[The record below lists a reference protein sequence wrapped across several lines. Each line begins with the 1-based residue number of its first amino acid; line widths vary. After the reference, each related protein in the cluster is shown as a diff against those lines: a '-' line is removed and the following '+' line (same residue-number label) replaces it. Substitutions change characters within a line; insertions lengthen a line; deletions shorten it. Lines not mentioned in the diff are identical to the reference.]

1 MVRVT
6 GQVKLVAFL
15 IAGAV
20 VPALL
25 LAMLLAIQRKDDRL
39 LKVEQSHFAKCL
51 KAGQECDLSASLWLQ
66 PFDFR
71 VLLTRSRSS
80 TLLQL
85 GSSAANDCGVSNAF
99 PNRSHGGFSGHILNV
114 RARPAFRGG
123 YNRVHVLLGER
134 MGNLLEQAHDD
145 LLAVFGCWWSYM
157 KLDPESSQKGWV
169 AIFGAVRGSYDEDL
183 RRRFGQ
189 CLLVVVVVVKVVRIV
204 STTRR
209 SSAVMTVRD
218 QSELCEQFCKDSSR
232 ASVAFAALS
241 RAFATRLADG
251 IDLVKE
257 DDGTS
262 RRLLIGTLRC
272 FGKYVANGSL

>member
-1 MVRVT
+1 
-6 GQVKLVAFL
+6 
-15 IAGAV
+15 
-20 VPALL
+20 
-25 LAMLLAIQRKDDRL
+25 
-39 LKVEQSHFAKCL
+39 
-51 KAGQECDLSASLWLQ
+51 
-66 PFDFR
+66 
-71 VLLTRSRSS
+71 
-80 TLLQL
+80 
-85 GSSAANDCGVSNAF
+85 
-99 PNRSHGGFSGHILNV
+99 
-114 RARPAFRGG
+114 
-123 YNRVHVLLGER
+123 

-145 LLAVFGCWWSYM
+145 LLAVLGRWWSYM

-169 AIFGAVRGSYDEDL
+169 AIFGTVRGSYYEDP

-189 CLLVVVVVVKVVRIV
+189 CLLIVVVVKVVRIV

-262 RRLLIGTLRC
+262 RGLLIGTLRC